1 MAVRQQCLVP
11 AKETSNLQRGCDTS
25 IRWAA
30 IPSIPMPER
39 CSRELEG
46 RKQQKCVAIRHSRLM
61 MNTESNF
68 ELRIMNSV
76 QNPAYRCAIFFLQT
90 NNVFKDFND
99 LNDLNQNILQ

>member
-30 IPSIPMPER
+30 IPSIPVFER

-46 RKQQKCVAIRHSRLM
+46 RKQEKCVVIRCSRLM
-61 MNTESNF
+61 IDAND
-68 ELRIMNSV
+68 ELV
-76 QNPAYRCAIFFLQT
+76 QNPAYRCAIFFD
-90 NNVFKDFND
+90 NNNLKVLNDIND
-99 LNDLNQNILQ
+99 LKE

>member
-30 IPSIPMPER
+30 IPSIPVQER
-39 CSRELEG
+39 CSRKLEG
-46 RKQQKCVAIRHSRLM
+46 RKQEKHVAIRSSRLM
-61 MNTESNF
+61 IDTP
-68 ELRIMNSV
+68 RG
-76 QNPAYRCAIFFLQT
+76 YRTRLIGALFFLQT

>member
-30 IPSIPMPER
+30 IPSIPVSER

-46 RKQQKCVAIRHSRLM
+46 RKQQKDVVIRHSRLM
-61 MNTESNF
+61 IDTHSW
-68 ELRIMNSV
+68 V
-76 QNPAYRCAIFFLQT
+76 QNPAYRCAIFFD
-90 NNVFKDFND
+90 NNNLKVLND
-99 LNDLNQNILQ
+99 LNDLKGNL